1 MLSFLRK
8 QSALLAALINM
19 SATVMAQ
26 LPEQDCINAIP
37 VCQST
42 YTQLNSYVYEGDV
55 QELTFP
61 TNTSCLQGG
70 EENSVWY
77 IFTVTGAGDLE
88 MQISPNAPGDD
99 YDWAIYNLTNNDC
112 SGIIDGTA
120 PEVRCNYSAI
130 PGSTGMSFPYTGTSV
145 SAAGPN
151 QCAPLPVLVGETYVL
166 LINNHANT
174 LLGYTLNFGGTAVI
188 YDTLP
193 PSPVALDPFT
203 CDPPSSL
210 HLTLS
215 EPIKCA
221 SIASDGSDFY
231 ILGPSSVNVTGAS
244 STNCTAGYFT
254 TDIDIQ
260 LAAPITVNGDYV
272 LHFKLDDIYFN
283 ILLDICENEL
293 SYLDS
298 VPFRVA
304 LADAEFSYVIHKTC
318 SGDSVIFTD
327 LSVGDT
333 VNAWVWDFDN
343 GNTSTLQNPSVF
355 YPNTGTYTVS
365 LAITDTLGCF
375 NKDSITISTYFEPPV
390 SAFDVSPGPYCA
402 EIPVTFTNN
411 STGQSIIYQWF
422 FGNGGQTNLENP
434 VFAFGSGGLF
444 NVDLIV
450 TDTIGC
456 KDTSTV
462 VLDIA
467 PALIADFSISP
478 TALCA
483 GDTITLKDGSLGI
496 PTSYEWIGNGITGDT
511 TTQVQVV
518 YPSGTYE
525 FTLIIDN
532 PYCNPDTVT
541 KSIDVSDYP
550 IVYLGPDTDICIDET
565 ITLNAANP
573 GMYYLWSTDELTQTI
588 TVNKVPQIVW
598 VLVDNNGCVR
608 TDTIE
613 IGNACPWFIP
623 NAFTPNGDGLNDIF
637 KPITDGNQEFTFTI
651 FNRWGQLVFQTSNP
665 NDGWDGTYEGHE
677 EEMGVYVYEL
687 RTVFTNG
694 RVKTAQGNVTLIR

>member
-8 QSALLAALINM
+8 QMALLAALINM
-19 SATVMAQ
+19 STTVMAQ
-26 LPEQDCINAIP
+26 LPEQDCVNAIP

-42 YTQLNSYVYEGDV
+42 YTQLNSYVYEGDI

-174 LLGYTLNFGGTAVI
+174 LLGYTLNFSGTAVI

-193 PSPVALDPFT
+193 PSPVALDSFT

-221 SIASDGSDFY
+221 SIAADGSDFY
-231 ILGPSSVNVTGAS
+231 ILGASSVNVTGAS

-343 GNTSTLQNPSVF
+343 GNTSTLQNPSMF
-355 YPNTGTYTVS
+355 YPNTGTFTVS

-375 NKDSITISTYFEPPV
+375 NKDSVTISTYFEPPV

-532 PYCNPDTVT
+532 PFCNPDSVT
-541 KSIDVSDYP
+541 KSIEVSDYP

-565 ITLNAANP
+565 IMLTAANP

-588 TVNKVPQIVW
+588 TVSKVPQVVW

-665 NDGWDGTYEGHE
+665 NDGWDGTYEGQE

>member
-1 MLSFLRK
+1 M
-8 QSALLAALINM
+8 
-19 SATVMAQ
+19 
-26 LPEQDCINAIP
+26 
-37 VCQST
+37 
-42 YTQLNSYVYEGDV
+42 
-55 QELTFP
+55 
-61 TNTSCLQGG
+61 
-70 EENSVWY
+70 
-77 IFTVTGAGDLE
+77 
-88 MQISPNAPGDD
+88 
-99 YDWAIYNLTNNDC
+99 
-112 SGIIDGTA
+112 
-120 PEVRCNYSAI
+120 
-130 PGSTGMSFPYTGTSV
+130 
-145 SAAGPN
+145 
-151 QCAPLPVLVGETYVL
+151 
-166 LINNHANT
+166 
-174 LLGYTLNFGGTAVI
+174 
-188 YDTLP
+188 
-193 PSPVALDPFT
+193 
-203 CDPPSSL
+203 
-210 HLTLS
+210 
-215 EPIKCA
+215 
-221 SIASDGSDFY
+221 
-231 ILGPSSVNVTGAS
+231 
-244 STNCTAGYFT
+244 
-254 TDIDIQ
+254 
-260 LAAPITVNGDYV
+260 
-272 LHFKLDDIYFN
+272 
-283 ILLDICENEL
+283 
-293 SYLDS
+293 
-298 VPFRVA
+298 
-304 LADAEFSYVIHKTC
+304 
-318 SGDSVIFTD
+318 
-327 LSVGDT
+327 
-333 VNAWVWDFDN
+333 
-343 GNTSTLQNPSVF
+343 
-355 YPNTGTYTVS
+355 
-365 LAITDTLGCF
+365 
-375 NKDSITISTYFEPPV
+375 
-390 SAFDVSPGPYCA
+390 
-402 EIPVTFTNN
+402 
-411 STGQSIIYQWF
+411 
-422 FGNGGQTNLENP
+422 
-434 VFAFGSGGLF
+434 
-444 NVDLIV
+444 